1 MSSREALELATRG
14 GADILGRPEC
24 GRLATGKR
32 ADIAIWDVSGLESAG
47 SWDPA
52 AILLAG
58 PTKVKNLIVEGN
70 LIVEDGQLL
79 TADLANLI
87 NLQNKLA
94 KALA

>member
-1 MSSREALELATRG
+1 
-14 GADILGRPEC
+14 
-24 GRLATGKR
+24 
-32 ADIAIWDVSGLESAG
+32 
-47 SWDPA
+47 
-52 AILLAG
+52 
-58 PTKVKNLIVEGN
+58 VKNLIVEGN

>member
-79 TADLANLI
+79 TTDLANLI

>member
-1 MSSREALELATRG
+1 M
-14 GADILGRPEC
+14 
-24 GRLATGKR
+24 
-32 ADIAIWDVSGLESAG
+32 WDVSGLESAG

-58 PTKVKNLIVEGN
+58 PTKVKNLIVEGK

-79 TADLANLI
+79 TTDLANLI

>member
-1 MSSREALELATRG
+1 M
-14 GADILGRPEC
+14 
-24 GRLATGKR
+24 
-32 ADIAIWDVSGLESAG
+32 ESAG

-58 PTKVKNLIVEGN
+58 PTKVKNLIVEGK

-79 TADLANLI
+79 TTDLANLI
-87 NLQNKLA
+87 NIQNKLA

>member
-1 MSSREALELATRG
+1 M
-14 GADILGRPEC
+14 
-24 GRLATGKR
+24 
-32 ADIAIWDVSGLESAG
+32 ESAG

-79 TADLANLI
+79 TTDLANLI

-94 KALA
+94 KALS